1 MADRKISQLTEQT
14 APAAEDIFPIVD
26 VDEALS
32 VDRNKKITFKTI
44 HNALQDGT
52 AAAPVVSFS
61 NDSNSTGLFRSGTN
75 ELAFTSG
82 GSYVAKV
89 TTAGFQVGTGTA
101 AAQFHLFSADTTDQV
116 IIENTDAGADT
127 APDVVLYRNSASAA
141 DGDDLGNLVY
151 RGQCD
156 INLPHDYAAIVAEIK
171 DNTHGSHEGSLNLQT
186 AVAGTLTTRLRLHGQ
201 NIGIGETTP
210 LFPLHITESSNDTG
224 LFVESKEVVA
234 TSAADIVLY
243 HHRNNAAGVAADVIS
258 SLVFQGNDDDGT
270 TPSAVVYAKVQGSI
284 VDPTAAAEDG
294 KIDLQVMTAG
304 TLTSQ
309 AAITSANVTL
319 GVRPILP
326 THTPASATATG
337 TAGEVAWD
345 ADYIY
350 ICTATNTWKRVAIS
364 TWTLLLI
371 QVNCFY

>member
-1 MADRKISQLTEQT
+1 MADRKISQLTELT
-14 APAAEDIFPIVD
+14 SPAADDVFPIVD
-26 VDEALS
+26 VGETLS
-32 VDRNKKITFKTI
+32 ADRNKKITFKTI
-44 HNALQDGT
+44 HNALPDGT
-52 AAAPVVSFS
+52 AAVPSISFLS
-61 NDSNSTGLFRSGTN
+61 DANSTGLFRSGTN
-75 ELAFTSG
+75 ELAFTAA

-101 AAQFHLFSADTTDQV
+101 AAQLHLFSTDTTDQV
-116 IIENTDAGADT
+116 IIENTDDGADT
-127 APDVVLYRNSASAA
+127 APDVVLYRNSATAIN
-141 DGDDLGNLVY
+141 DDDLGNLVF
-151 RGQCD
+151 RGKCD
-156 INLPHDYAAIVAEIK
+156 INLPHDYAAIVADIK

-224 LFVESKEVVA
+224 LFIESKEVVA

-243 HHRNNAAGVAADVIS
+243 HHRNNAAGVASDVIS
-258 SLVFQGNDDDGT
+258 SLIFQGNDDGS
-270 TPSAVVYAKVQGSI
+270 TPSSVEYAKIEGSI
-284 VDPTAAAEDG
+284 VDPTGAAEDG
-294 KIDLQVMTAG
+294 KIDLKVMTAG

-326 THTPASATATG
+326 THTPASASATG

-345 ADYIY
+345 ANYIY
-350 ICTATNTWKRVAIS
+350 VCTATNTWKRVAIS
-364 TWTLLLI
+364 TWT
-371 QVNCFY
+371 

>member
-14 APAAEDIFPIVD
+14 SPAADDIFPIVD

-32 VDRNKKITFKTI
+32 ADRNKKITFKTI
-44 HNALQDGT
+44 HSALPDGT
-52 AAAPVVSFS
+52 AAAPSISFLS
-61 NDSNSTGLFRSGTN
+61 DANSTGLYRSGTN
-75 ELAFTSG
+75 ELGFTAA

-101 AAQFHLFSADTTDQV
+101 AAQLHLFSTDTTDQV

-141 DGDDLGNLVY
+141 NGDDLGNLLF
-151 RGQCD
+151 RGQCN

-186 AVAGTLTTRLRLHGQ
+186 AVAGTLTTRLRLHGA

-258 SLVFQGNDDDGT
+258 SLVFQGNDNGG
-270 TPSAVVYAKVQGSI
+270 TPSQVEYARVEGSI

-294 KIDLQVMTAG
+294 KIDLKVMTAG

-326 THTPASATATG
+326 THTPASASATG

-345 ADYIY
+345 ANYIY

-364 TWTLLLI
+364 TWT
-371 QVNCFY
+371 

>member
-14 APAAEDIFPIVD
+14 SPAADDIFPIVD
-26 VDEALS
+26 VDEAQS
-32 VDRNKKITFKTI
+32 ADRNKKITFKTI
-44 HNALQDGT
+44 HNALPDGT
-52 AAAPVVSFS
+52 AAAPSISFLS
-61 NDSNSTGLFRSGTN
+61 DSNSTGLFRSGTN
-75 ELAFTSG
+75 ELALSAA

-89 TTAGFQVGTGTA
+89 TTAGFQIGTGTA
-101 AAQFHLFSADTTDQV
+101 AAQLHLFSTDTTDQV

-141 DGDDLGNLVY
+141 NGDDLGNLVY

-186 AVAGTLTTRLRLHGQ
+186 AVAGTLTTRLRLHGA

-258 SLVFQGNDDDGT
+258 SLVFRGNDDGG
-270 TPSAVVYAKVQGSI
+270 TPSEVEYARVEGSI

-294 KIDLQVMTAG
+294 KIDLKVMTAG

-326 THTPASATATG
+326 THTPASASATG

-345 ADYIY
+345 ANYIY

-364 TWTLLLI
+364 TWT
-371 QVNCFY
+371 

>member
-14 APAAEDIFPIVD
+14 SPAADDIFPIVD
-26 VDEALS
+26 VDEAQS
-32 VDRNKKITFKTI
+32 ADRNKKITFKTI
-44 HNALQDGT
+44 HNALPDGT
-52 AAAPVVSFS
+52 AAIPSISFLS
-61 NDSNSTGLFRSGTN
+61 DANSTGLFRSGTN
-75 ELAFTSG
+75 ELGFTAA

-101 AAQFHLFSADTTDQV
+101 AAQLHLFSTDTTDQV

-141 DGDDLGNLVY
+141 NDDDLGNLVY
-151 RGQCD
+151 RGQCN

-186 AVAGTLTTRLRLHGQ
+186 AVAGTLTTRLRLHGA

-210 LFPLHITESSNDTG
+210 LFPLHITESSNNTG

-258 SLVFQGNDDDGT
+258 SLVFQGNDDGG
-270 TPSAVVYAKVQGSI
+270 TPSQVEYAKVEGSI

-294 KIDLQVMTAG
+294 KIDLKVMAAG

-319 GVRPILP
+319 GVRPVLP

-345 ADYIY
+345 ANYIY

-364 TWTLLLI
+364 TWT
-371 QVNCFY
+371 

>member
-14 APAAEDIFPIVD
+14 SPAADDIFPIVD
-26 VDEALS
+26 VDEAQS
-32 VDRNKKITFKTI
+32 ADRNKKITFKTI
-44 HNALQDGT
+44 HNALPDGT
-52 AAAPVVSFS
+52 AAVPSISFLS
-61 NDSNSTGLFRSGTN
+61 DANSTGLFRSGTN
-75 ELAFTSG
+75 ELGFTAA

-101 AAQFHLFSADTTDQV
+101 AAQLHLFSTDTTDQV

-141 DGDDLGNLVY
+141 NDDDLGNLIY
-151 RGQCD
+151 RGQCN

-186 AVAGTLTTRLRLHGQ
+186 AVAGTLTTRLRLHGA

-258 SLVFQGNDDDGT
+258 SLVFQGNDDGG
-270 TPSAVVYAKVQGSI
+270 TPSQVEYAKVEGSI

-294 KIDLQVMTAG
+294 KIDLKVMTAG

-319 GVRPILP
+319 GVRPVLP

-364 TWTLLLI
+364 TWT
-371 QVNCFY
+371 

>member
-14 APAAEDIFPIVD
+14 SPAAEDIFPIVD
-26 VDEALS
+26 VDEAQS
-32 VDRNKKITFKTI
+32 ADRNKKITFKTI
-44 HNALQDGT
+44 HNALPDGT
-52 AAAPVVSFS
+52 AAVPSISFLS
-61 NDSNSTGLFRSGTN
+61 DANSTGLFRSGTN
-75 ELAFTSG
+75 ELGFTAA

-101 AAQFHLFSADTTDQV
+101 AAQLHLFSTDTTDQV

-141 DGDDLGNLVY
+141 NDDDLGNLVY
-151 RGQCD
+151 RGQCN

-186 AVAGTLTTRLRLHGQ
+186 AVAGTLTTRLRLHGA

-258 SLVFQGNDDDGT
+258 SLVFQGNDNGG
-270 TPSAVVYAKVQGSI
+270 TPSQVEYAKVEGSI

-294 KIDLQVMTAG
+294 KIDLKVMTAG

-319 GVRPILP
+319 GVRPVLP

-345 ADYIY
+345 ANYIY

-364 TWTLLLI
+364 TWT
-371 QVNCFY
+371 

>member
-14 APAAEDIFPIVD
+14 APAANDIFPIVD

-32 VDRNKKITFKTI
+32 ADRNKKITFKTI
-44 HNALQDGT
+44 HSALPDGT
-52 AAAPVVSFS
+52 EGAPSISFLS
-61 NDSNSTGLFRSGTN
+61 DSNATGLFRSGTN
-75 ELAFTSG
+75 ELGFTAA

-101 AAQFHLFSADTTDQV
+101 AAQLHLFSTDTTDQV
-116 IIENTDAGADT
+116 IIENTDTGADN

-141 DGDDLGNLVY
+141 NDDDLGNLVY
-151 RGQCD
+151 RGQCN
-156 INLPHDYAAIVAEIK
+156 INLPHDYAAIVADIK

-186 AVAGTLTTRLRLHGQ
+186 AVAGTLTTRLRLHGA

-210 LFPLHITESSNDTG
+210 LYPLHITESSNDTG
-224 LFVESKEVVA
+224 LFIESKEVIG
-234 TSAADIVLY
+234 TSAAEIVLY

-258 SLVFQGNDDDGT
+258 ALIFQGNDDDGT
-270 TPSAVVYAKVQGSI
+270 TPSPVEYARVEGAI
-284 VDPTAAAEDG
+284 VDPTAGAEDG
-294 KIDLQVMTAG
+294 KIDLKVMTAG

-319 GVRPILP
+319 GVRPVLP

-345 ADYIY
+345 ANYIY
-350 ICTATNTWKRVAIS
+350 ICTATNTWKRVAVS
-364 TWTLLLI
+364 TWT
-371 QVNCFY
+371 

>member
-14 APAAEDIFPIVD
+14 SPAAEDIFPIVD
-26 VDEALS
+26 VDEAQS
-32 VDRNKKITFKTI
+32 ADRNKKITFKTI
-44 HNALQDGT
+44 HNALPDGT
-52 AAAPVVSFS
+52 AAVPSISFLS
-61 NDSNSTGLFRSGTN
+61 DANSTGLFRSGTN
-75 ELAFTSG
+75 ELGFTAA

-101 AAQFHLFSADTTDQV
+101 AAQLHLFSTDTTDQV

-141 DGDDLGNLVY
+141 NDDDLGNLVY
-151 RGQCD
+151 RGQCN

-186 AVAGTLTTRLRLHGQ
+186 AVAGTLTTRLRLHGA

-258 SLVFQGNDDDGT
+258 SLVFQGNDDGG
-270 TPSAVVYAKVQGSI
+270 TPSQVEYARVEGSI

-294 KIDLQVMTAG
+294 KIDLKVMTAG

-319 GVRPILP
+319 GVRPVLP

-345 ADYIY
+345 ANYIY

-364 TWTLLLI
+364 TWT
-371 QVNCFY
+371 

>member
-14 APAAEDIFPIVD
+14 SPAADDIFPIVD
-26 VDEALS
+26 VDEAQS
-32 VDRNKKITFKTI
+32 ADRNKKITFKTI
-44 HNALQDGT
+44 HNALPDGT
-52 AAAPVVSFS
+52 AAVPSISFL
-61 NDSNSTGLFRSGTN
+61 NDANSTGLFRSGTN
-75 ELAFTSG
+75 ELGFTAA

-101 AAQFHLFSADTTDQV
+101 AAQLHLFSTDTTDQV

-141 DGDDLGNLVY
+141 NDDDLGNLVY
-151 RGQCD
+151 RGQCN

-186 AVAGTLTTRLRLHGQ
+186 AVAGTLTTRLRLHGA

-258 SLVFQGNDDDGT
+258 SLVFQGNDDGG
-270 TPSAVVYAKVQGSI
+270 TPSQVEYARVEGLI

-294 KIDLQVMTAG
+294 KIDLKVMTAG

-319 GVRPILP
+319 GVRPVLP

-364 TWTLLLI
+364 TWT
-371 QVNCFY
+371 

>member
-14 APAAEDIFPIVD
+14 APAADDIFPIVD
-26 VDEALS
+26 IDEAQS
-32 VDRNKKITFKTI
+32 ADRNKKITFKTI
-44 HNALQDGT
+44 HNALPDGT
-52 AAAPVVSFS
+52 AALPSISFLS
-61 NDSNSTGLFRSGTN
+61 DSNSTGLFRSGTN
-75 ELAFTSG
+75 ELGFTAA

-101 AAQFHLFSADTTDQV
+101 AAQLHLFSTDTTDQV
-116 IIENTDAGADT
+116 IVENTDAGADT

-141 DGDDLGNLVY
+141 NGDDLGNLVY
-151 RGQCD
+151 RGQCN

-186 AVAGTLTTRLRLHGQ
+186 AVAGTLTTRLRLHGE

-210 LFPLHITESSNDTG
+210 LFPLHITESSNNTG
-224 LFVESKEVVA
+224 LFIESKEVDVA
-234 TSAADIVLY
+234 SAADIVLY

-258 SLVFQGNDDDGT
+258 SLVFQGNDDGG
-270 TPSAVVYAKVQGSI
+270 TPSEVEYARVEGSI

-319 GVRPILP
+319 GVRPVLP
-326 THTPASATATG
+326 THTPASASATG
-337 TAGEVAWD
+337 IAGEVAWD
-345 ADYIY
+345 ANYIY
-350 ICTATNTWKRVAIS
+350 ICTATDTWKRVAVS
-364 TWTLLLI
+364 TWT
-371 QVNCFY
+371 

>member
-14 APAAEDIFPIVD
+14 APAADDIFPIVD
-26 VDEALS
+26 VDEAQS
-32 VDRNKKITFKTI
+32 ADRNKKITFKTI
-44 HNALQDGT
+44 HNALPDGT
-52 AAAPVVSFS
+52 AAVPSISFL
-61 NDSNSTGLFRSGTN
+61 NDANSTGLFRSGTN
-75 ELAFTSG
+75 ELGFTAA

-101 AAQFHLFSADTTDQV
+101 AAQLHLFSTDTTDQV

-141 DGDDLGNLVY
+141 NGDDLGNLVY

-186 AVAGTLTTRLRLHGQ
+186 AVAGTLTTRLRLHGE

-258 SLVFQGNDDDGT
+258 SLVFQGNDDGG
-270 TPSAVVYAKVQGSI
+270 TPSQVEYAKVEGSI

-294 KIDLQVMTAG
+294 KIDLKVMTAG

-319 GVRPILP
+319 GVRPVLP
-326 THTPASATATG
+326 THTPASASATG

-364 TWTLLLI
+364 TWT
-371 QVNCFY
+371 

>member
-1 MADRKISQLTEQT
+1 MADRKISQLTELT
-14 APAAEDIFPIVD
+14 SPAANDVLPIVD
-26 VDEALS
+26 VGEALS
-32 VDRNKKITFKTI
+32 ADRNKKITFQTI
-44 HNALQDGT
+44 HNALADGS
-52 AAAPVVSFS
+52 AAVPSISFLS
-61 NDSNSTGLFRSGTN
+61 DANSTGLFRSGTN
-75 ELAFTSG
+75 ELAFTAA

-101 AAQFHLFSADTTDQV
+101 AAQLHLFSTDTTDQV

-141 DGDDLGNLVY
+141 NDDDLGNLVY
-151 RGQCD
+151 RGQCN

-186 AVAGTLTTRLRLHGQ
+186 AVAGALSTRLRLHGQ
-201 NIGIGETTP
+201 NIGIGEMTP

-224 LFVESKEVVA
+224 LFIESKEVVA

-258 SLVFQGNDDDGT
+258 SLIFQGNDNGS
-270 TPSAVVYAKVQGSI
+270 TPSSVLYAKVEGSI
-284 VDPTAAAEDG
+284 VDPTGAAEDG
-294 KIDLQVMTAG
+294 KIDLKVMTAG

-326 THTPASATATG
+326 THTPVSASATGA
-337 TAGEVAWD
+337 AGEVAWD
-345 ADYIY
+345 ANYIY

-364 TWTLLLI
+364 TWT
-371 QVNCFY
+371 

>member
-14 APAAEDIFPIVD
+14 APAADDIFPIVD

-32 VDRNKKITFKTI
+32 ADRNKKITFATI
-44 HNALQDGT
+44 HNALPDGT
-52 AAAPVVSFS
+52 AAEPTISFS
-61 NDSNSTGLFRSGTN
+61 SDANSTGLFRSGTN
-75 ELAFTSG
+75 ELAFTAA

-101 AAQFHLFSADTTDQV
+101 AAQLHLFSTDTTDQV
-116 IIENTDAGADT
+116 IIENTDDGADT

-141 DGDDLGNLVY
+141 NDDDLGNLVF

-156 INLPHDYAAIVAEIK
+156 INLPHDYAAIVADIK

-186 AVAGTLTTRLRLHGQ
+186 AVAGTLTTRLRLHGE
-201 NIGIGETTP
+201 NIGIGEETP
-210 LFPLHITESSNDTG
+210 LFPLHITESSNNTG
-224 LFVESKEVVA
+224 LFVESQEVVA
-234 TSAADIVLY
+234 ASAADIVLY
-243 HHRNNAAGVAADVIS
+243 HHRNNGAGVAADVIS
-258 SLVFQGNDDDGT
+258 SLVFQGNDDGA
-270 TPSAVVYAKVQGSI
+270 TPSEVEYARIEGSI

-326 THTPASATATG
+326 THTPASASATG

-364 TWTLLLI
+364 TWT
-371 QVNCFY
+371 